1 VIASHIRAVLS
12 ADAVTM
18 RLPSTLNAALRTM
31 SSCPRR
37 RATCAPVIA
46 SHIRAVLSADARN
59 DAPSINAECGAEN
72 LVFVSAEKGGLS
84 ARAHVPYSRRS
95 VFGGGDNAFAIGTER
110 GTVDCAV
117 VSAKDYDLGVQYA
130 HPRSVLFCPAM
141 R

>member
-1 VIASHIRAVLS
+1 MRLPSTLNAALRTMSSVSAEKATCAPVIASHIRAVLS

-18 RLPSTLNAALRTM
+18 RLPSTLNAALKTW

-37 RATCAPVIA
+37 
-46 SHIRAVLSADARN
+46 
-59 DAPSINAECGAEN
+59 
-72 LVFVSAEKGGLS
+72 KGGLS

-117 VSAKDYDLGVQYA
+117 VSAKDYDLACSMRIPDPCCFV
-130 HPRSVLFCPAM
+130 PRCGDDALSVHC
-141 R
+141 